1 MIFSPSYSSDHWFQY
16 CGSKVEIVVIFFISW
31 QIILLIIYVMNYSS
45 VFYGLSW
52 LCDLTELDLC
62 LPIFC
67 TSFYFVLIYI
77 GCCNSLRFHTFCLKK
92 KIIFVSCVDD
102 IQFIFFCISSFSYK
116 SKGSSTLKKIIHCLF
131 IVFILFGINFIEILF
146 YTFKCFLSK
155 N

>member
-1 MIFSPSYSSDHWFQY
+1 LLYIKDFISFETQLNQVHFIHYLGYMLWFFPPVIQ
-16 CGSKVEIVVIFFISW
+16 VIIDFNIVDLKWKLWYFFFISW

-92 KIIFVSCVDD
+92 NYICVLRWWYT
-102 IQFIFFCISSFSYK
+102 IHFFLYFIFFIQ
-116 SKGSSTLKKIIHCLF
+116 I
-131 IVFILFGINFIEILF
+131 
-146 YTFKCFLSK
+146 
-155 N
+155 